1 MSEVNSDN
9 KQLPKPSR
17 SRKKII
23 KRIKKVE
30 TATLKH
36 THKFLIRRW
45 DNVREV
51 RTRVVMW
58 IVIMGAL
65 IAATGFQMMWF
76 QKSYLAIVPAKNST
90 YVEAVLGPVDT
101 LNPLYASSSAEL
113 SAGRLIFSSLLK
125 YDTTGKLN
133 YDLLKSLSVNDTG
146 TVHTITL
153 RDNVYWHDGVKLT
166 ASDVAF
172 TIDLIK
178 NPETRSAIVG
188 WSNISVDVVD
198 EMTLTLTLP
207 SVYASFDHAL
217 TFAVLPKHLL
227 QDIAP
232 NQLRE
237 NNFSQN
243 PIGSGPFKFRFKQ
256 SVTDQGEQQIIY
268 MARNDS
274 YFKGR
279 VNLEKFQ
286 LNVYPDIDEI
296 LSALYSN
303 KVNATSELSPID
315 IKEIDKTKYK
325 INVTPIQNGVYAL
338 INTKS
343 SILSDVNIRQAL
355 RLSTDTNGLLE
366 KLLENTKKISL
377 PFTEGQLFGES
388 VPTAPGFDLELAK
401 KTLDSA
407 GWIMNSEGVRQKNG
421 VDLKLV
427 VVTMKGS
434 EYEQNLQIL
443 AGQWR
448 NAGFAVETKILDS
461 TDQAQNIAQNV
472 LQPRNYDVLIYELEI
487 GADPDVY
494 AYWNSTQIS
503 TKGLNFSNYSNII
516 SDDALKSARSR
527 LEKSIRN
534 AKYITFA
541 KQWINDVPAIGLY
554 QSTVQYVYG
563 NNVKTFNPENIFV
576 SDTDRYSDI
585 SSWAVGDMKVYK
597 TP

>member
-1 MSEVNSDN
+1 MSEPDSDN
-9 KQLPKPSR
+9 KQLPKPSP
-17 SRKKII
+17 SSKKII

-30 TATLKH
+30 NATLKH

-51 RTRVVMW
+51 RAKVVLW
-58 IVIMGAL
+58 IIVMGIL
-65 IAATGFQMMWF
+65 IATTGFQMMWF
-76 QKSYLAIVPAKNST
+76 QNSYLTTIPAKNST
-90 YVEAVLGPVDT
+90 YVEAVLGPVET

-113 SAGRLIFSSLLK
+113 ASSQLLFSSLMK

-133 YDLLKSLSVNDTG
+133 YDLIKNFALDETG
-146 TVHTITL
+146 TIYTITIKEG
-153 RDNVYWHDGVKLT
+153 VYWHDGEKLT
-166 ASDVAF
+166 ADDVAF

-178 NPETRSAIVG
+178 NPETRSVIVG
-188 WSNISVDVVD
+188 WNNISVNVVD
-198 EMTLTLTLP
+198 EMTLTLTLS
-207 SVYASFDHAL
+207 SVYASFEHAL

-227 QDIAP
+227 EDIAP

-237 NNFSQN
+237 NEFSQN

-256 SVTDQGEQQIIY
+256 SVPDEDGQKIIY
-268 MARNDS
+268 MARNDG

-286 LNVYPDIDEI
+286 LNIYSGIDEVI
-296 LSALYSN
+296 EALYSN
-303 KVNATSELSPID
+303 KVNATAELSPID
-315 IKEIDKTKYK
+315 IKKIDTSKYK
-325 INVTPIQNGVYAL
+325 ISVTPIQNGVYAL

-343 SILSDVNIRQAL
+343 TLLSDANIRQAL
-355 RLSTDTNGLLE
+355 RLATDIDKIIE
-366 KLLENTKKISL
+366 KLPENTNKISL
-377 PFTEGQLFGES
+377 PFTNGQLFGENIP
-388 VPTAPGFDLELAK
+388 VTPGFDLISAK
-401 KTLDSA
+401 KILDDA
-407 GWIMNSEGVRQKNG
+407 GWTLNSEGIRQKDG
-421 VDLKLV
+421 VDLKIE
-427 VVTMKGS
+427 VVTMKGD

-448 NAGFAVETKILDS
+448 NVGFVVETKILDS
-461 TDQAQNIAQNV
+461 ADQAQNIAQNV

-503 TKGLNFSNYSNII
+503 TRGLNFSNYSNII

-541 KQWINDVPAIGLY
+541 KQWISDVPAIGLY

-563 NNVKTFNPENIFV
+563 KNVKTFNPDNVFV
-576 SDTDRYSDI
+576 ISTDRYSDI
-585 SSWAVGDMKVYK
+585 FSWAVGETTVYK